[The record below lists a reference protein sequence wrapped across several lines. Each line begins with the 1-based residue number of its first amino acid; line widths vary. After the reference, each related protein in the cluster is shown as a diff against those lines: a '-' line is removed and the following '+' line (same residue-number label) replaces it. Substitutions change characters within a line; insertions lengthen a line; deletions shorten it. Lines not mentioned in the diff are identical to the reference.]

1 MSVEEL
7 NNLHQRYIDLS
18 ARFKS
23 AWTFH
28 QFLQGLHKLL
38 LDGEF
43 SQSSADFQA
52 VYGLLKEV
60 SQNLN
65 ASEIDRVRSELE
77 MAERRLMELNRL
89 LMQEDSRVSPSLLR
103 LFFQRVKNY
112 NDSIII
118 QLVKFYLY
126 GYRTMSW
133 TQDHNDK
140 IDFLITKVAEE
151 AQGPQGPWV
160 LRSRSQMKQIFES
173 LWVLVGSEVEGDD
186 PELDSVLSEVQ
197 EFRRRLMDVSSFDQ
211 LLEPRLIHQYRDCKL
226 GLGERFFHPG
236 VLMTIVE
243 TNIDLRNH
251 IQHLYRREEQR
262 IVADYQRIFELER
275 EVTLD
280 SELDSEL
287 STFREEV
294 EHFEKN
300 LQNETLS
307 LEELAKL
314 RQHVRDLI
322 PRLNGLREGEELFVS
337 EEVAAMREGRET
349 LDLELSNALEEGEP
363 NTRSNGFDEEL
374 LVDYRRELTQALDG
388 VDEDMDTKR
397 AVLSPELFPFRL
409 EPREVQ
415 AYRNL
420 VKSSVHSNRNL
431 EDFLIW
437 AASLRSRSMEES
449 EEIRGILDD
458 TAITKEAP
466 VFIRAR
472 LTSRLS
478 DLFVSR
484 FDHEIRLA
492 VTLGDLKTA
501 QELQLLRMRLL
512 REYSGLWLQVYK
524 KRQ

>member
-7 NNLHQRYIDLS
+7 NSLHQRYIDLS

-38 LDGEF
+38 MDGEF

-65 ASEIDRVRSELE
+65 ASETDRVRSELE
-77 MAERRLMELNRL
+77 MAERRLTELNRL
-89 LMQEDSRVSPSLLR
+89 LLQEDGKVSPSLLR

-112 NDSIII
+112 NDSIIV

-126 GYRTMSW
+126 NFGSVDW
-133 TQDHNDK
+133 SQDHNDK

-160 LRSRSQMKQIFES
+160 LRSRSQMKQILDS
-173 LWVLVGSEVEGDD
+173 LWELMGRQAGQTEIDQAGRTVG
-186 PELDSVLSEVQ
+186 
-197 EFRRRLMDVSSFDQ
+197 EFRRRMIEVDTFDR
-211 LLEPRLIHQYRDCKL
+211 LIEPRLIHQYRECKL
-226 GLGERFFHPG
+226 GLGDLFFHPT
-236 VLMTIVE
+236 VLMAIVE
-243 TNIDLRNH
+243 TNIELRNH
-251 IQHLYRREEQR
+251 IQQLYRREEQR

-275 EVTLD
+275 EVTVD
-280 SELDSEL
+280 AELDVEL
-287 STFREEV
+287 TTFRQEV
-294 EHFEKN
+294 ESFEKN

-307 LEELAKL
+307 LEELARL

-322 PRLNGLREGEELFVS
+322 PRLHGLRDGEALFVPDQ
-337 EEVAAMREGRET
+337 V
-349 LDLELSNALEEGEP
+349 LELGGAHALEEDPVAPSEDDETGARRL
-363 NTRSNGFDEEL
+363 NWDEEL
-374 LVDYRRELTQALDG
+374 LADYRRDLIGALEG
-388 VDEDMDTKR
+388 VDEDIDPKK
-397 AVLSPELFPFRL
+397 AVLSPELFPYRL
-409 EPREVQ
+409 EPREVV

-420 VKSSVHSNRNL
+420 TTDGVNCHRNL
-431 EDFLIW
+431 EEFVLW
-437 AASLRSRSMEES
+437 AAALRSRSMEEN

-466 VFIRAR
+466 VFLRAR
-472 LTSRLS
+472 LTTRLA

-484 FDHEIRLA
+484 FDHEISQA
-492 VTLGDLKTA
+492 VTSGSFDTA
-501 QELQLLRMRLL
+501 RELQLLRMRLM
-512 REYSGLWLQVYK
+512 REYSGLWLQVH
-524 KRQ
+524 RN

>member
-7 NNLHQRYIDLS
+7 NSLHQRYIDLS
-18 ARFKS
+18 AKFKS

-38 LDGEF
+38 MDGEF

-65 ASEIDRVRSELE
+65 SSDTVRVRSELE

-89 LMQEDSRVSPSLLR
+89 LLEEDSKVSPSLLR

-112 NDSIII
+112 NDSIIV

-133 TQDHNDK
+133 SQDHNDK

-151 AQGPQGPWV
+151 AQGPQGPWI
-160 LRSRSQMKQIFES
+160 LRSKSQMRQIFES
-173 LWVLVGSEVEGDD
+173 LWEMVGSGDFGPD
-186 PELDSVLSEVQ
+186 DLKAAKHQVD
-197 EFRRRLMDVSSFDQ
+197 EFRRRMMGVETFDS
-211 LLEPRLIHQYRDCKL
+211 LIEPRLIHQYRECKV
-226 GLGERFFHPG
+226 GLGELFFHPD
-236 VLMTIVE
+236 VLMAIVE

-251 IQHLYRREEQR
+251 IQQLYRREEQR

-275 EVTLD
+275 EVTIDSALD
-280 SELDSEL
+280 TEL
-287 STFREEV
+287 STFRQEV
-294 EHFEKN
+294 ESFEKN

-307 LEELAKL
+307 LEELARL

-322 PRLNGLREGEELFVS
+322 PRLHGLREGEALFVPDESLSRLEATES
-337 EEVAAMREGRET
+337 EEDGAETMEASPVADDGGARRPGW
-349 LDLELSNALEEGEP
+349 
-363 NTRSNGFDEEL
+363 DEEL
-374 LVDYRRELTQALDG
+374 LSQHRRELVNALDG
-388 VDEDMDTKR
+388 VDEDIEPKR
-397 AVLSPELFPFRL
+397 AVLSPELFPYRL
-409 EPREVQ
+409 EPREVV

-420 VKSSVHSNRNL
+420 TLGGDDLNRPL
-431 EDFLIW
+431 EEFLVW
-437 AASLRSRSMEES
+437 GAALRSRSMEES

-466 VFIRAR
+466 VFLRAR
-472 LTSRLS
+472 LTTRLS

-484 FDHEIRLA
+484 FDHEISQAITHGDLRLA
-492 VTLGDLKTA
+492 QD
-501 QELQLLRMRLL
+501 LQLLRMRLL
-512 REYSGLWLQVYK
+512 REYTGLWLQVH
-524 KRQ
+524 RN